1 MIHRIVVVQLLC
13 LLIIL
18 PSSLSAFSIEA
29 QHASRNKLAAALA
42 SPSGKLTLSPELV
55 IPEPRDAT
63 SILLLSNA
71 VQTLSQG
78 IRLGKANAAFLR
90 GSIDALQ
97 TFTNEQATA
106 LGNFPGP
113 VPVVYC
119 CDTAQ
124 NNLYALAEDGSINFA
139 AIAEAGADGILIP
152 VPDTD
157 HWNFDLASTDEIT
170 TATSLWTTQC
180 KLALQAGLQPVP
192 EISIAP
198 DIATAWSESD
208 VEALTTRVIEALGM
222 VPVAVVLTIQPSSNA
237 VLDES
242 NEVPDDDNQAHVV
255 LPLLPRVAKATRLRV
270 PILGSVRQSAG
281 ENRLSDETLRYKEAG
296 FAGTVLRSE
305 CVPVGLR
312 QRQPNLDLVAK
323 FWQACLT
330 DLKSTRSRSF
340 GFRSKNNL
348 NVSVATKWGNYQKNV
363 IESGALGDPQ
373 ETASLNEAA
382 GDYQGF

>member
-1 MIHRIVVVQLLC
+1 MIHRIVVVPLLC
-13 LLIIL
+13 LLIL
-18 PSSLSAFSIEA
+18 ASSLSALSTI
-29 QHASRNKLAAALA
+29 HVNHDVSRNKLAAALA

-78 IRLGKANAAFLR
+78 IRLGKANAAFVH

-119 CDTAQ
+119 DTVQ
-124 NNLYALAEDGSINFA
+124 NHALAEDGSINFA

-152 VPDTD
+152 VPYTD
-157 HWNFDLASTDEIT
+157 HWNFDTLASTDEPT
-170 TATSLWTTQC
+170 TATTTTTSLWTTQC
-180 KLALQAGLQPVP
+180 QLALQAGLQPVP
-192 EISIAP
+192 EISIRR

-208 VEALTTRVIEALGM
+208 VEALTSRVIEALDM
-222 VPVAVVLTIQPSSNA
+222 VPVAMVLTIQPSSNA
-237 VLDES
+237 DLDETD
-242 NEVPDDDNQAHVV
+242 EVPDNDNQAPV
-255 LPLLPRVAKATRLRV
+255 LPLPRIAKATRLRV

-305 CVPVGLR
+305 CVPIGLR
-312 QRQPNLDLVAK
+312 RQPNLEMVAK

-330 DLKSTRSRSF
+330 DLKSTRSKSF

-348 NVSVATKWGNYQKNV
+348 NVSVATKWGNYQKSV